1 MQSSHMNQV
10 EDSVSQLW
18 TFSWILIRK
27 NSLTP
32 FPYGIWKKHTKEAE
46 DEKNILI
53 SLTVFLRNFLI
64 AYTYSHWS
72 LLTRRID
79 CELIEFSCSFLTLIS
94 SFFSL
99 CSLKKIT
106 EEKSEINVTWDGSNH
121 LEFSIKKC
129 TQNLNFKNI
138 KNWIKSKQSIKS
150 GSSVLNFQY
159 YACQLNRYHSVYS
172 SPPH

>member
-1 MQSSHMNQV
+1 MEETYKRSRGWKEYFDIVDGLFAQFSDRIYVFTLVSSHSTNR
-10 EDSVSQLW
+10 LW
-18 TFSWILIRK
+18 TNWIFLFLS
-27 NSLTP
+27 NSY
-32 FPYGIWKKHTKEAE
+32 F
-46 DEKNILI
+46 
-53 SLTVFLRNFLI
+53 VF
-64 AYTYSHWS
+64 
-72 LLTRRID
+72 
-79 CELIEFSCSFLTLIS
+79 
-94 SFFSL
+94 FFSL
-99 CSLKKIT
+99 CSLNKIT

-121 LEFSIKKC
+121 LEFSIKKL